1 MLDVKWRPGRS
12 RVAPSDLTTWP
23 DDGVYQ
29 GRRTFI
35 PILFE
40 TILGVAKSVRVLFR
54 KPGNIR
60 RPNAVYSMHIA
71 QYSRNTKESEIDKS
85 NVIVI
90 SLAALASSSAFS
102 QSKTR
107 AEVYHELIEAQQSGL
122 NYATETSYP
131 EVNPIYAA
139 QVTRNKHLETLGV
152 SP

>member
-1 MLDVKWRPGRS
+1 
-12 RVAPSDLTTWP
+12 
-23 DDGVYQ
+23 
-29 GRRTFI
+29 
-35 PILFE
+35 
-40 TILGVAKSVRVLFR
+40 
-54 KPGNIR
+54 
-60 RPNAVYSMHIA
+60 MHIA